1 MSPFNIITARA
12 RDMDMRCVWLIALV
26 ASALSACGGSGGV
39 TGGDIREDDD
49 DPPPVNA
56 APSVTLT
63 SPDAGDE
70 VTTPGNLTISAN
82 AADSD
87 GEVVSVEF
95 FLNGVSVGVSTMA
108 PFSVTLVDPAAGAS
122 VVSATARDDD
132 GATGTSADL
141 AFDIVQGVPAVVALK
156 TPEADQLYATPGVI
170 PLSAE
175 LADPQ
180 TDVVRVDYFAD
191 GTLIASSDEGPD
203 FEANWVDAPSGD
215 SDVTAVAV
223 TDQGITSE
231 SAVSDVPIFSQG
243 TFAVDEVQMGDP
255 DTCYGNPEFS
265 DDGRFMTWFEALEG
279 QRNEDLFE
287 IAQMW
292 HCEVD
297 PDTGDFIP
305 PDCRGY
311 PGFRTTLAGRAYMG
325 RDAQGVIYVGAD
337 EDYNLTLVRATGATT
352 GETITYASIQ
362 DPQRRGIYPSVLPD
376 SDKVYV
382 YWLRS
387 IGDLAPANATT
398 VELRYVDLDDPAN
411 EIIIDTQDVPQAGG
425 GERVLLAPMDV
436 TFPRWSWRQPL
447 ITYGANDDDSNI
459 QVFTFDVTNPSAAP
473 VQITDDTLL
482 KVGQFPVVYN
492 GERYLAAGLFP
503 NTRNVLYREPQS
515 GTIWEQ
521 VEFYQPPADQTF
533 GDACQAASNE
543 PFVFGGRLY
552 TTYQVASC
560 FDTTNVFFSN
570 TSEIWFTELL
580 DGADVE
586 FKLSQGGSDIKNE
599 PEPLVGTSDA
609 WVYYTRYPLG
619 QDQNTACFSVFRAET
634 PLN

>member
-1 MSPFNIITARA
+1 MTLFKDHLSRTRRNATRPLCLTAFT
-12 RDMDMRCVWLIALV
+12 AL
-26 ASALSACGGSGGV
+26 ALAGCGGGGNV
-39 TGGDIREDDD
+39 AGGDRQD
-49 DPPPVNA
+49 DPPPVNR
-56 APSVTLT
+56 APSVSVT
-63 SPDAGDE
+63 SPASGSD
-70 VTTPGNLTISAN
+70 VVTPGDLVLSASAN
-82 AADSD
+82 DTD
-87 GEVVSVEF
+87 GTVVSVEF
-95 FLNGVSVGVSTMA
+95 FLNGTSVAVDTMA
-108 PFSVTLVDPAAGAS
+108 PFTVTVVDPDAGAS

-132 GATGTSADL
+132 GASTNSGDL
-141 AFDIVQGVPAVVALK
+141 NFNVVQNQPAAVSLK
-156 TPEADQLYATPGVI
+156 TPEAGQLYATPGVI

-175 LADPQ
+175 VTDP
-180 TDVVRVDYFAD
+180 DGNVLRVDYFAD
-191 GTLIASSDEGPD
+191 GNLVASSDTGPD
-203 FEANWVDAPSGD
+203 FEADWVDAPAGD
-215 SDVTAVAV
+215 IEVTAVAV
-223 TDQGITSE
+223 DDQGMSSPSNI
-231 SAVSDVPIFSQG
+231 SDVPIFSQG
-243 TFAVDEVQMGDP
+243 TFAVDEVRMGDP

-265 DDGRFMTWFEALEG
+265 ADGRFMTWFEELEG
-279 QRNEDLFE
+279 ERNRDLFE

-311 PGFRTTLAGRAYMG
+311 RGFRTTFAGRAYMG
-325 RDAQGVIYVGAD
+325 RDAQGIVYVGAD
-337 EDYNLTLVRATGATT
+337 EDYNLTLVRPTGATT
-352 GETITYASIQ
+352 GETITYASLQ
-362 DPQRRGIYPSVLPD
+362 DPQRRGIYPSVLPT
-376 SDKVYV
+376 SDKVFV

-411 EIIIDTQDVPQAGG
+411 EIVIDSQDVPQPGS

-436 TFPRWSWRQPL
+436 TFPRWSWSEPV
-447 ITYGANDDDSNI
+447 ITYGANDANGDI
-459 QVFTFDVTNPSAAP
+459 QVFVYDVTDPNPQP
-473 VQITDDTLL
+473 VQITDDGLL
-482 KVGQFPVVYN
+482 KVGQFPIVYN
-492 GERYLAAGLFP
+492 NERYMAAGLFP
-503 NTRNVLYREPQS
+503 NTRNVLYREPAS
-515 GTIWEQ
+515 GTIWDQ
-521 VEFYQPPADQTF
+521 VEFYQPPPEQTF

-560 FDTTNVFFSN
+560 FDLENVFFSN

-580 DGADVE
+580 DGADVQ

-619 QDQNTACFSVFRAET
+619 QDQNTACFDIFRAET